1 MWRDSPSGRCTDGN
15 NVCRGDPPD
24 TVPVVLDCR
33 DRNAKCLGGNFRPY
47 LLDEGL
53 YIHEG
58 YDMYHSVSS
67 QVDLDTKSVVAR
79 MDTLRTIQAMEN
91 WQDRVRSVMKEKGVT
106 QDRLTSVLGVSTR
119 GAVGHYLS
127 GRREPSASQL
137 KALSKF
143 LDVDIDWLLTGEGPK
158 KKNFDVFA
166 SVIKAIADQHRR
178 PGDESLTDQEVYDR
192 YQSEQL
198 AEDQEIQH
206 RVDINLGRYEEAAA
220 LEDADEMGLTEVKE
234 SKVGY
239 LRRNELEFFGHMDA
253 WDSNTP
259 LDEDEVELP
268 LFREVELA
276 AGGGATQVIEN
287 HGAKLRFAKS
297 TLRRAGVPAE
307 SAACAFVR
315 GNSMEPVMPDGTCV
329 GVNTADKAIKDGE
342 IYAIDHGGMLRVK
355 YLHRRPGGGIKI
367 VSQNAGEHP
376 VEEVNAEEM
385 AANVRV
391 IGRVFWWSV
400 LR

>member
-1 MWRDSPSGRCTDGN
+1 
-15 NVCRGDPPD
+15 
-24 TVPVVLDCR
+24 
-33 DRNAKCLGGNFRPY
+33 
-47 LLDEGL
+47 
-53 YIHEG
+53 
-58 YDMYHSVSS
+58 MYHSALS
-67 QVDLDTKSVVAR
+67 QAAKDTKSVVAR
-79 MDTLRTIQAMEN
+79 LDTLRTIQGMKN
-91 WQDRVRSVMKEKGVT
+91 WQDRVRSVMREKGVT

-127 GRREPSASQL
+127 GRREPSAAQL
-137 KALSKF
+137 KALAEF

-158 KKNFDVFA
+158 KKNFDIFA
-166 SVIKAIADQHRR
+166 SVIKIIAEKHRR
-178 PGDESLTDQEVYDR
+178 PGDESLTDQEIYDR
-192 YQSEQL
+192 YEAEQSA
-198 AEDQEIQH
+198 AECERQDRLDIQMG
-206 RVDINLGRYEEAAA
+206 IYEEAAEHEA
-220 LEDADEMGLTEVKE
+220 EHQWSMTNNPTPKPEDD
-234 SKVGY
+234 
-239 LRRNELEFFGHMDA
+239 ELEFFGHMDA

-297 TLRRAGVPAE
+297 TLSRAGVPAE
-307 SAACAFVR
+307 AAACAFVR

-329 GVNTADKAIKDGE
+329 GVNTADKTIRDGE

-367 VSQNAGEHP
+367 VSQNASEHP
-376 VEEVNAEEM
+376 VEEVTAEEM

>member
-1 MWRDSPSGRCTDGN
+1 
-15 NVCRGDPPD
+15 
-24 TVPVVLDCR
+24 
-33 DRNAKCLGGNFRPY
+33 
-47 LLDEGL
+47 
-53 YIHEG
+53 
-58 YDMYHSVSS
+58 
-67 QVDLDTKSVVAR
+67 
-79 MDTLRTIQAMEN
+79 MET
-91 WQDRVRSVMKEKGVT
+91 WQDRVRSEMKSKGVT
-106 QDRLTSVLGVSTR
+106 QDDLTKVLGVSTR

-127 GRREPSASQL
+127 GRSEPSAAQI
-137 KALSKF
+137 KALADF
-143 LDVDIDWLLTGEGPK
+143 LKLNVEWVITGKGSRKPGV
-158 KKNFDVFA
+158 DVFA
-166 SVIKAIADQHRR
+166 RMRKLVVERHRR
-178 PGDESLTDQEVYDR
+178 PGDEHLSDEEIYERATENEGPEWLELEEYD
-192 YQSEQL
+192 
-198 AEDQEIQH
+198 I
-206 RVDINLGRYEEAAA
+206 
-220 LEDADEMGLTEVKE
+220 EDAEPARHSVKD
-234 SKVGY
+234 G
-239 LRRNELEFFGHMDA
+239 ELEFFGHMDA

-297 TLRRAGVPAE
+297 TLRRAGVPVE

-329 GVNTADKAIKDGE
+329 GVNTADKTVRDGE

-367 VSQNAGEHP
+367 VSQNSTEHP
-376 VEEVNAEEM
+376 VEEVLPHEM
-385 AANVRV
+385 AESVRI

>member
-1 MWRDSPSGRCTDGN
+1 MALGQRLKEARKLAGLTQERLAELVGMTQAAIGALEKRDS
-15 NVCRGDPPD
+15 
-24 TVPVVLDCR
+24 
-33 DRNAKCLGGNFRPY
+33 
-47 LLDEGL
+47 
-53 YIHEG
+53 
-58 YDMYHSVSS
+58 
-67 QVDLDTKSVVAR
+67 Q
-79 MDTLRTIQAMEN
+79 
-91 WQDRVRSVMKEKGVT
+91 RSNKAAE
-106 QDRLTSVLGVSTR
+106 LAEALGVSLLWL
-119 GAVGHYLS
+119 VS
-127 GRREPSASQL
+127 GSGPMLEEDARKARQEVRQHDSGYRWESLFFDFVRESLAAGESIE
-137 KALSKF
+137 ALFGISEDEYDEVTEGG
-143 LDVDIDWLLTGEGPK
+143 LHVPDWLLSRVEIEGFPE
-158 KKNFDVFA
+158 
-166 SVIKAIADQHRR
+166 SGTEPHTSRSPQADDAR
-178 PGDESLTDQEVYDR
+178 
-192 YQSEQL
+192 EQRSDS
-198 AEDQEIQH
+198 A
-206 RVDINLGRYEEAAA
+206 
-220 LEDADEMGLTEVKE
+220 
-234 SKVGY
+234 
-239 LRRNELEFFGHMDA
+239 NELEFFGHMDA
-253 WDSNTP
+253 WDSKTP

-315 GNSMEPVMPDGTCV
+315 GNSMDPVMPDGTCV

-367 VSQNAGEHP
+367 VSQNASEHP
-376 VEEVNAEEM
+376 VEEVTAEDM

>member
-1 MWRDSPSGRCTDGN
+1 M
-15 NVCRGDPPD
+15 
-24 TVPVVLDCR
+24 
-33 DRNAKCLGGNFRPY
+33 
-47 LLDEGL
+47 LDEGL
-53 YIHEG
+53 YVHEG
-58 YDMYHSVSS
+58 YDIYHSVSS

-79 MDTLRTIQAMEN
+79 MDTLRTIRIMEN
-91 WQDRVRSVMKEKGVT
+91 WQDRVRSVMREKGVT

-137 KALSKF
+137 KALAEF

-158 KKNFDVFA
+158 KKNFDIFATAIKVFA
-166 SVIKAIADQHRR
+166 KKHRR
-178 PGDESLTDQEVYDR
+178 PGDENLTDQEVYDR
-192 YQSEQL
+192 YEAEEEAKERAIQDQLDIQSGRF
-198 AEDQEIQH
+198 ED
-206 RVDINLGRYEEAAA
+206 AAA
-220 LEDADEMGLTEVKE
+220 LEEPDELGLTEVRE
-234 SKVGY
+234 PSVAY

-367 VSQNAGEHP
+367 VSQNASEHP
-376 VEEVNAEEM
+376 VEEVTAEEM
-385 AANVRV
+385 ASNVRV